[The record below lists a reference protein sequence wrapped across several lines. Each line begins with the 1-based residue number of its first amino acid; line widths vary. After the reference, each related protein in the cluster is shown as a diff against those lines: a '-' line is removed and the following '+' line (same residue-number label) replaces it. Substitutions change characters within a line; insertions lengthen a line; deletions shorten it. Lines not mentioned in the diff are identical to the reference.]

1 MKRLSNMNIKINT
14 NISKVSY
21 IIFVSL
27 AIILGFFL
35 LYIALAS
42 FLNVYVLKNANLTEA
57 KIISTNI
64 YSDNESTY
72 RDVTYQYYVDRTEY
86 TNTDNLWWK
95 LTNNNLKE
103 NSSINIYYNINNP
116 QKSKVY
122 HISYVLIIF
131 SLALLIFPIIF
142 LKIRLK
148 N

>member
-72 RDVTYQYYVDRTEY
+72 RDVTYQYYVDGTEY

-122 HISYVLIIF
+122 HISYMLIIF

-142 LKIRLK
+142 LKIRL
-148 N
+148 NN

>member
-21 IIFVSL
+21 ITFVSL
-27 AIILGFFL
+27 AIVLGFFL

-57 KIISTNI
+57 KIISANI

-72 RDVTYQYYVDRTEY
+72 RDVTYQYYVDGTEY

-116 QKSKVY
+116 KKSKVY
-122 HISYVLIIF
+122 HISYMLIIF

-142 LKIRLK
+142 LKIRL
-148 N
+148 NN